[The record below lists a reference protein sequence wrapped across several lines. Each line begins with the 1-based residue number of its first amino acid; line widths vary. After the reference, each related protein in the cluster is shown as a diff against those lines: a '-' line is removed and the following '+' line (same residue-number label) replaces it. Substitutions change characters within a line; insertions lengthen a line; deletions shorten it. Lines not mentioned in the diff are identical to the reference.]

1 MAWWASSPER
11 TSTAPGAGALRLLSR
26 RRWAAGRSF
35 RGQAP
40 PPPACFSPAL
50 PAPNC
55 HLEAVGCRL
64 AARHTWPQP
73 LADPPCAICLPPRRL
88 LSMCQ
93 SCHDQGEVLACSLP
107 SADMVLVP
115 RLPATAAQDGLYFLA
130 YATNLKA
137 VELCERLR
145 QQKQVA
151 LVLDLGARACMHA
164 GGAPGSAACSGRT
177 ESTLEEDGGGRSCLL
192 GHACKFATVMHVHAC
207 MQ

>member
-11 TSTAPGAGALRLLSR
+11 TSTAPGAGALQLLSR

-64 AARHTWPQP
+64 AARHTWSQP

-88 LSMCQ
+88 LSLCQ

-151 LVLDLGARACMHA
+151 LVLDLGGHACMHA
-164 GGAPGSAACSGRT
+164 CGGAPLAALPALGAQNQCWKRT
-177 ESTLEEDGGGRSCLL
+177 AAGAAVCLAK
-192 GHACKFATVMHVHAC
+192 HASLPL
-207 MQ
+207 